1 MQVGGVE
8 DNGGMLPVIVKS
20 TVTSLLEIPGRWTL
34 FCVPETPPSLFWVHK
49 YYYQYHTREN
59 HEFRFAF
66 LAVKSLNC
74 SYLHEQSNYF
84 RVLTGVIPVRVQSG
98 RTIPCRPRPV
108 RDLSLRGLTMK
119 SPEFNVYPLYL
130 CL

>member
-1 MQVGGVE
+1 MEVQVGGVE

-34 FCVPETPPSLFWVHK
+34 FCVPETPPSLFWVHI

-66 LAVKSLNC
+66 LAVQILNF
-74 SYLHEQSNYF
+74 SYLYEQSNFYL
-84 RVLTGVIPVRVQSG
+84 VLLEYNPYR
-98 RTIPCRPRPV
+98 RFP
-108 RDLSLRGLTMK
+108 
-119 SPEFNVYPLYL
+119 
-130 CL
+130 